1 MSTRQKVWMMVLVL
15 LTFSSLAEAGR
26 LGIGLN
32 YPGINIRY
40 GSKKSAMEIKVQ
52 IGEDSKIYGLRGY
65 KISKDSKDSN
75 FTPYLGIEMD
85 LVSSDFLKGGL
96 GIGSFVGIEKFVSK
110 NLAINFDAGIYY
122 LSLDSS
128 LGGIKDV
135 GLVLNSGL
143 NWYFGGGE
151 KK

>member
-32 YPGINIRY
+32 YPGLNLRY
-40 GSKKSAMEIKVQ
+40 GSEKSALEVKIQ
-52 IGEDSKIYGLRGY
+52 FGEDSNVYGLRGY
-65 KISKDSKDSN
+65 KISKGSKLN